1 VIQAEASARSEEGGL
16 HMKKISLTILMGAT
30 LLLSSAL
37 PGLAMGGARGPVGLQ
52 GNAPVGFQGRAPVG
66 FQGRSAFQGRAE
78 FHGQFHGRPGFRGH
92 PGFHGHPVFRSR
104 IIIAPGFGWYPGY
117 PYYWDPPTVVQE
129 APPVYVQPGTDT
141 QQPAYWYYC
150 QNSQS
155 YYPYVKE
162 CPGGWLTVVPQATPP
177 APPVP

>member
-1 VIQAEASARSEEGGL
+1 
-16 HMKKISLTILMGAT
+16 MKRTSLAILAGAT

-37 PGLAMGGARGPVGLQ
+37 PGLAMGGARGPVG
-52 GNAPVGFQGRAPVG
+52 FQGRAPVG
-66 FQGRSAFQGRAE
+66 FQGRSAFQARPGFHTQ
-78 FHGQFHGRPGFRGH
+78 FHGQFHGHPGFPGH
-92 PGFHGHPVFRSR
+92 PGFRSR

-129 APPVYVQPGTDT
+129 APPVYVQPGADT
-141 QQPAYWYYC
+141 QQPGYWYYC

-177 APPVP
+177 APAAP

>member
-1 VIQAEASARSEEGGL
+1 
-16 HMKKISLTILMGAT
+16 MKKISVAILVGAS
-30 LLLSSAL
+30 LLLSSAH
-37 PGLAMGGARGPVGLQ
+37 PGLAMGGAQ
-52 GNAPVGFQGRAPVG
+52 GPVGFQGHAPVG
-66 FQGRSAFQGRAE
+66 FQGRSAFQGHPVSR
-78 FHGQFHGRPGFRGH
+78 GQFHGR

-117 PYYWDPPTVVQE
+117 PYYYADPPMVVQE
-129 APPVYVQPGTDT
+129 APPVYVQPGPDA

-162 CPGGWLTVVPQATPP
+162 CPGGWLTVVPQATPTAPP
-177 APPVP
+177 AP